1 MVFSLWMFI
10 KYLNT
15 TNALI
20 SQKTYPSLVPL
31 NLIKIEVHLIKA
43 IDHTFYSITGLITPS
58 TSWTLEKLI
67 NSTPPAW
74 EIFSSSSIIP
84 LRLLVN
90 DENVFY
96 CLSYLLND
104 YQHRKSTSDHFLSY
118 DGEAS
123 AVRTVIKKIQIT
135 YEQNYHKNMDI

>member
-1 MVFSLWMFI
+1 MFI

-43 IDHTFYSITGLITPS
+43 IDHTLYWMTGLITPS
-58 TSWTLEKLI
+58 TLEKLT

-84 LRLLVN
+84 LRLLLN

-123 AVRTVIKKIQIT
+123 AVRTVIKKIKIT
-135 YEQNYHKNMDI
+135 YEQNYHKNMGI